1 MQFCRTFA
9 AVAGGSSPQSRSMI
23 TSRVKASFPWRR
35 SRARTERCLA
45 PAPVSAEAMVP
56 LGGPTGGEQAY
67 VIPQSHGV
75 TVQSPAQ
82 ASAYQLKVEAMRGQ
96 ARNDA
101 YQLSVD
107 AMRGQALNKTFA
119 GNTPG
124 TSVSKLG
131 PLDAWAIGAI
141 SANQPVPTVVTS
153 TRTSDG
159 FNWSDAGIGAA
170 VTFGAVLFL
179 LTAVL
184 LGRKRIDR
192 SGLARA

>member
-1 MQFCRTFA
+1 MIRKHFRLKRLILGL
-9 AVAGGSSPQSRSMI
+9 AVA
-23 TSRVKASFPWRR
+23 A
-35 SRARTERCLA
+35 LA
-45 PAPVSAEAMVP
+45 APVSAQAMVAID
-56 LGGPTGGEQAY
+56 GPTGGEQAY
-67 VIPQSHGV
+67 VIPKSHGIV
-75 TVQSPAQ
+75 VQSPAQ
-82 ASAYQLKVEAMRGQ
+82 AATYQLKVEAMRGQ
-96 ARNDA
+96 ALNNA
-101 YQLSVD
+101 YQLKVD
-107 AMRGQALNKTFA
+107 AMRGQALN
-119 GNTPG
+119 NTWADSRPG
-124 TSVSKLG
+124 TSTSVSKLG

-192 SGLARA
+192 SGLAST

>member
-1 MQFCRTFA
+1 MIRKHFRFKRLILGL
-9 AVAGGSSPQSRSMI
+9 AVA
-23 TSRVKASFPWRR
+23 A
-35 SRARTERCLA
+35 LA
-45 PAPVSAEAMVP
+45 APVSAQAMVAID
-56 LGGPTGGEQAY
+56 GPTGGEQAY
-67 VIPQSHGV
+67 VIPKSHGIV
-75 TVQSPAQ
+75 VQSPAQ
-82 ASAYQLKVEAMRGQ
+82 AATYQLKVEAMRGQ
-96 ARNDA
+96 A
-101 YQLSVD
+101 
-107 AMRGQALNKTFA
+107 LN
-119 GNTPG
+119 NTWADSRPG
-124 TSVSKLG
+124 TSTSVSKLG

-192 SGLARA
+192 SGLAST

>member
-1 MQFCRTFA
+1 MIRKHLRRKRLILGL
-9 AVAGGSSPQSRSMI
+9 AVA
-23 TSRVKASFPWRR
+23 A
-35 SRARTERCLA
+35 LA
-45 PAPVSAEAMVP
+45 APVSAQAMVAID
-56 LGGPTGGEQAY
+56 GPTGGEQAY
-67 VIPQSHGV
+67 VIPKSHGIV
-75 TVQSPAQ
+75 VQSPAQ
-82 ASAYQLKVEAMRGQ
+82 AAAYQLK
-96 ARNDA
+96 
-101 YQLSVD
+101 VD
-107 AMRGQALNKTFA
+107 AMRGQALN
-119 GNTPG
+119 NTWADSRPG

-159 FNWSDAGIGAA
+159 FSWSDAGIGAA

-192 SGLARA
+192 SGLAST